1 MSRQI
6 GPWSHEPLAVMLE
19 WRLRELD
26 ARLRA
31 LESRLAVFWAAEH
44 GEHPELASLTA
55 EEAREMAAG
64 LLAQADVAEEQIANA
79 GVAD

>member
-26 ARLRA
+26 ARLGA
-31 LESRLAVFWAAEH
+31 LESRLAALPAEH
-44 GEHPELASLTA
+44 GEYPSLTA
-55 EEAREMAAG
+55 EEARKMAAG
-64 LLAQADVAEEQIANA
+64 LLAQADAAEEQIANA

>member
-31 LESRLAVFWAAEH
+31 LESRLAAEH

-55 EEAREMAAG
+55 EEAREMAAE
-64 LLAQADVAEEQIANA
+64 LLAQADAAEKQTANA